1 MSLHG
6 PQPNWLIGDYA
17 MEEKKETWLS
27 YLALITVI
35 LALGSTLSTL
45 RVGSFSSRS
54 ILKQTQ
60 ASNQWSYFQS
70 KSIKSYLYEIQK
82 EELEL
87 ELDTMGQTAS
97 RDVAEKLEKRT
108 NSYSEKIKRYD
119 DEKKEIMNEAKK
131 LEVERDVATRHSQA
145 FGLAVIL
152 LQLAILLSSI
162 AALMKKKSVWALGL
176 VLGALG
182 AVAFVNGYWL
192 FL

>member
-1 MSLHG
+1 
-6 PQPNWLIGDYA
+6 

-87 ELDTMGQTAS
+87 EFDTMGQTAS
-97 RDVAEKLEKRT
+97 RDVAEKLEKRM

-119 DEKKEIMNEAKK
+119 GEKKEIMNEAKS
-131 LEVERDVATRHSQA
+131 LEAERDVATRHSQA

-182 AVAFVNGYWL
+182 AVAFANGYWL

>member
-1 MSLHG
+1 
-6 PQPNWLIGDYA
+6 

-45 RVGSFSSRS
+45 RVGSFSSGS

-60 ASNQWSYFQS
+60 ASNQWSYFQA

-82 EELEL
+82 EELAL

-97 RDVAEKLEKRT
+97 RDITEKLEKRV
-108 NSYSEKIKRYD
+108 SAYSEKIKRYD

-131 LEVERDVATRHSQA
+131 LEADRDLASRHSQA

-162 AALMKKKSVWALGL
+162 AALMKKKSVWAVGL
-176 VLGALG
+176 LLGAIG
-182 AVAFVNGYWL
+182 TVAFANGYLL

>member
-1 MSLHG
+1 MG
-6 PQPNWLIGDYA
+6 
-17 MEEKKETWLS
+17 EKKETWLS

-60 ASNQWSYFQS
+60 ASNQWSYYQS

-87 ELDTMGQTAS
+87 DLDTMGQTAS
-97 RDVAEKLEKRT
+97 RDVAEKLEKRM

-131 LEVERDVATRHSQA
+131 LETERDVATRHSQA

-176 VLGALG
+176 MLGALG

>member
-1 MSLHG
+1 
-6 PQPNWLIGDYA
+6 
-17 MEEKKETWLS
+17 MEEKKETWLN

-35 LALGSTLSTL
+35 LALASTLSTL

-60 ASNQWSYFQS
+60 ASNQWSYFQA

-82 EELEL
+82 EELTMEL
-87 ELDTMGQTAS
+87 ETIDPSAS
-97 RDVAEKLEKRT
+97 RNVAEKLDSKIAA
-108 NSYSEKIKRYD
+108 YSEKIKRYD
-119 DEKKEIMNEAKK
+119 DEKAAIMYEAKK
-131 LEVERDVATRHSQA
+131 LEAERDVASQHYQA
-145 FGLAVIL
+145 FSLAVIL

-162 AALMKKKSVWALGL
+162 AALMKRKGVWGLGL

-182 AVAFVNGYWL
+182 AVAFANGYWL